1 MPVENSRHLSFLR
14 FRQEQRVT
22 AATPKKQKLEE
33 AQNALQGAWGW
44 QGADVQQTAALQA
57 SHVKFVCACACV
69 CVRACVRACIL
80 RIVTRSCR
88 QLCRPACQQPAAS
101 TEGLRGATLLL
112 AASCACHWVLVV
124 QGGTPQP
131 LWPAVDCV

>member
-57 SHVKFVCACACV
+57 SHVKFVCACVCA
-69 CVRACVRACIL
+69 CVRACVRACVHFADCHAL
-80 RIVTRSCR
+80 M
-88 QLCRPACQQPAAS
+88 QAALPASLPAAS
-101 TEGLRGATLLL
+101 
-112 AASCACHWVLVV
+112 CKY
-124 QGGTPQP
+124 
-131 LWPAVDCV
+131 